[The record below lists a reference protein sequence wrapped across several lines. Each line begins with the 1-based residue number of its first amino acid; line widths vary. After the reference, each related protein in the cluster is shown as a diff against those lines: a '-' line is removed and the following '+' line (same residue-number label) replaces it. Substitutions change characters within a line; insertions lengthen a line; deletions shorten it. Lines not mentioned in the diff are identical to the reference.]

1 VVVMRTVTMLWI
13 ICMVFKVV
21 VMRTVT
27 MLWIISMDIVNNSD
41 E

>member
-1 VVVMRTVTMLWI
+1 MGRI
-13 ICMVFKVV
+13 FKQRIFKVV